1 MKKINVLLLSIIV
14 LLSFSC
20 VNSSSEQKTT
30 KDFTVDA
37 SGMIYEGKYVFS
49 ETESMTTAVFLL
61 PDSLF
66 FILKKVD
73 DDAVWEANTGV
84 WKIVKGQLLLDGGNE
99 SRLVARKTAD
109 GLEVLNNAGEP
120 VMKDEKFIL
129 KQQPINTLEEY
140 EFRLTAAYSY
150 FADAALMHFCDS
162 PKAVPVLQTKSNIA
176 AERAFLNTDK
186 KSEKGLFMEVSA
198 RLLQNPQTESPFKFA
213 LELEAV
219 EQVFEEMECY

>member
-30 KDFTVDA
+30 EDFTVDA
-37 SGMIYEGKYVFS
+37 SGMIFEGKYVFS
-49 ETESMTTAVFLL
+49 ETESMATTVFLL

-66 FILKKVD
+66 FILKKVND
-73 DDAVWEANTGV
+73 DSIWEANTGV
-84 WKIVKGQLLLDGGNE
+84 WRITKGQLLLDGGND
-99 SRLVARKTAD
+99 SRLVARKTSE
-109 GLEVLNNAGEP
+109 GLEVLNNAGEA

-129 KQQPINTLEEY
+129 KQQPINSLGNY
-140 EFRLTAAYSY
+140 KFLLTAAYSY

-162 PKAVPVLQTKSNIA
+162 PKAVPVQQTKANID
-176 AERAFLNTDK
+176 AERAFLGTEK
-186 KSEKGLFMEVSA
+186 QLEKGLFMEVSA

-219 EQVFEEMECY
+219 ERVFAEMECY

>member
-30 KDFTVDA
+30 EDFTVDA
-37 SGMIYEGKYVFS
+37 SGMIFEGTYVFS
-49 ETESMTTAVFLL
+49 EAESMASTVFLL

-84 WKIVKGQLLLDGGNE
+84 WKIIKGQLLLDGGND
-99 SRLVARKTAD
+99 SRLVARKTSE

-129 KQQPINTLEEY
+129 KQQPINTLGEY

-162 PKAVPVLQTKSNIA
+162 PKAVQVQQTKANID

-219 EQVFEEMECY
+219 EQIFEEMECY

>member
-20 VNSSSEQKTT
+20 VNSSSEQKT
-30 KDFTVDA
+30 KEDFTVDA

-49 ETESMTTAVFLL
+49 EKESMTTAVFLL

-66 FILKKVD
+66 FILKKVND
-73 DDAVWEANTGV
+73 DSIWEANTGV
-84 WKIVKGQLLLDGGNE
+84 WRITKGRLLLDGGND
-99 SRLVARKTAD
+99 SRLVARKTSE
-109 GLEVLNNAGEP
+109 GLEVLNNAGEA

-129 KQQPINTLEEY
+129 KQQPVNGLGNY
-140 EFRLTAAYSY
+140 KFQLTAAYSY

-162 PKAVPVLQTKSNIA
+162 PKAVPVLQTKANID
-176 AERAFLNTDK
+176 AERAFLGTEK
-186 KSEKGLFMEVSA
+186 QLEKGLFMEVSA

-213 LELEAV
+213 LELEAI
-219 EQVFEEMECY
+219 ERVFEEMECY